1 MNGSGSA
8 NFDLWKARFKQMK
21 DMMQRMIFAVLASLA
36 LVMGFSSCAMSSGLK
51 GISAY
56 QAYDRP
62 AKLPSNPNAVRVKVS
77 LSKQRVYVMEGS
89 EMLLLM
95 PVSVGAPSSSTPTG
109 HFRITGKEAKQRDQ
123 LHGYATD
130 GKAFRKVKFG
140 GAPAG
145 WKYKGTPMPYWC
157 EFKFDYGFH
166 TGWVKHSPC
175 TNGCIRMHENL
186 APKFFRLVS
195 VGTPVSIEYSQPEDA
210 VHANIPLPPDAGPLK
225 DYSEDM
231 YLGDGYFSHHKTPHF
246 D

>member
-1 MNGSGSA
+1 
-8 NFDLWKARFKQMK
+8 MK
-21 DMMQRMIFAVLASLA
+21 DMMQRMILAVLGSLA

-62 AKLPSNPNAVRVKVS
+62 AKLPSDPSAVKVKVS
-77 LSKQRVYVMEGS
+77 LSKQRVYVMEGA
-89 EMLLLM
+89 EILMVM

-109 HFRITGKEAKQRDQ
+109 NFRIKSKKTTHRDH
-123 LHGYATD
+123 LSGYATD
-130 GKAFRKVKFG
+130 GKTSRKVKVG

-145 WKYKGTPMPYWC
+145 WKYKGLPMPYWC
-157 EFKFDYGFH
+157 EFKPNYGFH

-195 VGTPVSIEYSQPEDA
+195 VDTPVSIEYSQPEDA
-210 VHANIPLPPDAGPLK
+210 EHANIPLPPDAGPLK

-231 YLGDGYFSHHKTPHF
+231 YLGNGYFSHHKTPHF